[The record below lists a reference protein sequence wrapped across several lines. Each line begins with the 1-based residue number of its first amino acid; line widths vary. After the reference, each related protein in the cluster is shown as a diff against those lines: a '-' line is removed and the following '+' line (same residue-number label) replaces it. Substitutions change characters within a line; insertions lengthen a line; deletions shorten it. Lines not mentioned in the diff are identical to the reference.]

1 MVDLNFI
8 QTIFELLYQP
18 SYIADG
24 NYKLQHLAM
33 RQPED
38 DVFLRDGKG
47 YMLGWEPYRT
57 HIKTTTEHFQ
67 GSFKFNIYFCTW
79 EHFQLI
85 LAISKFHLGAHIK
98 ECFYKFLLNSILRT
112 SQIDGEIM
120 ERLWSILDKV
130 LRITQS
136 MTWAHHQEMLDN
148 HIEDR
153 NFKKLVR
160 SGK

>member
-47 YMLGWEPYRT
+47 YMLG
-57 HIKTTTEHFQ
+57 
-67 GSFKFNIYFCTW
+67 
-79 EHFQLI
+79 
-85 LAISKFHLGAHIK
+85 
-98 ECFYKFLLNSILRT
+98 
-112 SQIDGEIM
+112 
-120 ERLWSILDKV
+120 
-130 LRITQS
+130 
-136 MTWAHHQEMLDN
+136 
-148 HIEDR
+148 
-153 NFKKLVR
+153 
-160 SGK
+160 

>member
-1 MVDLNFI
+1 
-8 QTIFELLYQP
+8 
-18 SYIADG
+18 
-24 NYKLQHLAM
+24 
-33 RQPED
+33 
-38 DVFLRDGKG
+38 
-47 YMLGWEPYRT
+47 
-57 HIKTTTEHFQ
+57 
-67 GSFKFNIYFCTW
+67 
-79 EHFQLI
+79 
-85 LAISKFHLGAHIK
+85 
-98 ECFYKFLLNSILRT
+98 
-112 SQIDGEIM
+112 M